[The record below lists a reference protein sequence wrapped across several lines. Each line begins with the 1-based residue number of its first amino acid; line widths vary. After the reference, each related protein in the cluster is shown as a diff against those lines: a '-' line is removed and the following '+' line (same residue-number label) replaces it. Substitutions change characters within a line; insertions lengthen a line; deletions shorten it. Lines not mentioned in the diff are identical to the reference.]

1 MSNTVS
7 DVTGLTYGGLDL
19 QAADLSVHFWIEQG
33 LYEQPDVRGSD
44 SVIPSADGRVPR
56 LRRVDVKRWVLRG
69 LVQGTGVSY
78 AAQKTNF
85 LSSYNTLAAVFDPT
99 LVPQTLAASSP
110 AISVL
115 ARFINWEWK
124 TPAPALAGV
133 VAEVSAV
140 LEQVTFA

>member
-7 DVTGLTYGGLDL
+7 DVTGLTFGGLDL

-69 LVQGTGVSY
+69 IVQGTGVTY

-85 LSSYNTLAAVFDPT
+85 RSSYNSLAAVFDPA
-99 LVPQTLAASSP
+99 LSPQTLSASSP
-110 AISVL
+110 TISVL

-124 TPAPALAGV
+124 IPAPALAGV